1 MEVKMKTNV
10 ENHVG
15 YLIQQISHLL
25 EQLFNKNL
33 ANEDLSFSHARL
45 IYLLYKNDGMTQSE
59 LQQDLL
65 IKPSSITKLI
75 DVLEKKGLVKRE
87 ASNEDARIKRIYLTD
102 EGKKKEEILCS
113 IKENTEVNLLK
124 TISESEHQDLIR
136 ILKSIKQTLQ

>member
-1 MEVKMKTNV
+1 MKTNV

>member
-1 MEVKMKTNV
+1 MKTNA

-25 EQLFNKNL
+25 EQSFNKNL

-75 DVLEKKGLVKRE
+75 DVLESKGLVKRE
-87 ASNEDARIKRIYLTD
+87 ASNEDARIKRIYLTN

-136 ILKSIKQTLQ
+136 ILKSLKQTLQ

>member
-1 MEVKMKTNV
+1 MKSNA

-33 ANEDLSFSHARL
+33 ANEGLSVSHARV

-65 IKPSSITKLI
+65 IKASSITKLI
-75 DVLEKKGLVKRE
+75 DVLEEKGLVKRE
-87 ASNEDARIKRIYLTD
+87 ACSEDARAKRIYLTD
-102 EGKKKEEILCS
+102 DGRKKEEKLCKIKEDTEAKILRALSDDERSELIRFLQS
-113 IKENTEVNLLK
+113 IKATLL
-124 TISESEHQDLIR
+124 
-136 ILKSIKQTLQ
+136 

>member
-1 MEVKMKTNV
+1 MKTNA

-33 ANEDLSFSHARL
+33 ANEDLSVSHARL

-87 ASNEDARIKRIYLTD
+87 ASNEDARIKRIYLTN
-102 EGKKKEEILCS
+102 EGKKKEEILCN
-113 IKENTEVNLLK
+113 IKEKTEVNLLI